1 MFLKSVDEIQQY
13 IPVTASFTYQQIKP
27 SIDRSITKH
36 LEPLLGR
43 ALLEDLRK
51 ADNTIEAS
59 GDSLSADTV
68 SISTSE
74 GSQTIDCNTLKRE
87 LITMIE
93 RALAN
98 LAFYHFIPQLQVQIE
113 TSGIHIVTNENRKS
127 AFPWQI
133 SDLKKQY
140 AETGFELLDEILD
153 FLEQNEHCFPRWT
166 ESDAYSKYKSCFIRT
181 ANEFNEHY
189 YIHNSRRLF
198 LGMAPVMKKVERF
211 WIAEALG
218 HTYYDKLKALMP
230 DDALEAK
237 DQKIVE
243 LLKPSIANLTVAK
256 SIDQLS
262 VRMDEHGITLSEF
275 SDDLN
280 DKKPAGDERLH
291 DLKKAAH
298 QDGEVYLKI
307 VTDYLSDH
315 ISKYPEFKDSPHYK
329 GDSEDSPGFQNPDG
343 SGVFGFF

>member
-140 AETGFELLDEILD
+140 AETGFEVLDEILG
-153 FLEQNEHCFPRWT
+153 FLEQN
-166 ESDAYSKYKSCFIRT
+166 
-181 ANEFNEHY
+181 
-189 YIHNSRRLF
+189 
-198 LGMAPVMKKVERF
+198 
-211 WIAEALG
+211 
-218 HTYYDKLKALMP
+218 
-230 DDALEAK
+230 
-237 DQKIVE
+237 
-243 LLKPSIANLTVAK
+243 
-256 SIDQLS
+256 
-262 VRMDEHGITLSEF
+262 
-275 SDDLN
+275 
-280 DKKPAGDERLH
+280 
-291 DLKKAAH
+291 
-298 QDGEVYLKI
+298 
-307 VTDYLSDH
+307 
-315 ISKYPEFKDSPHYK
+315 
-329 GDSEDSPGFQNPDG
+329 
-343 SGVFGFF
+343 